1 MKPPVVALTPSAQRL
16 PGIDALKALGC
27 VLIVWHHLAF
37 YGPMS
42 DVVYTT
48 APALMD
54 WLYDDAR
61 MAVQVF
67 LVVGGFL
74 AASVLAP
81 QGLAVFRQPG
91 RLILRR
97 YQRLAL
103 PLLVALAITT
113 LVAAA
118 VRPWLA
124 HPSVP
129 DSPTAW
135 QVLAHVFL
143 LQDIVGQEALSAGI
157 WYAAIDFQLFAIS
170 VLLFALV
177 DHGHRRW
184 PGVPAQAGVL
194 LVVLLAAASLGMF
207 NRHAALDMSGLYF
220 FGAYA
225 LGMLAW
231 WASRS
236 SRPMRWLLALGLL
249 GVAALLLDF
258 RGRLLVALVV
268 AVILVALERRRA
280 AGRWLEAPWLLQL
293 GQMSYS
299 VFLIHFAVLLGV
311 NAVVSHFWPTQL
323 AANALGMLAAFALS
337 LLAGKALYLGV
348 ELRRRPARVPPGVGL
363 RTP

>member
-1 MKPPVVALTPSAQRL
+1 MKTPVAVLTPSAQRL
-16 PGIDALKALGC
+16 PGVDALKALGC

-42 DVVYTT
+42 DVVHT
-48 APALMD
+48 AAPGLMN
-54 WLYDDAR
+54 WLYDYAR

-81 QGLAVFRQPG
+81 EGVAVFRQPG

-103 PLLVALAITT
+103 PLFVALLVTT
-113 LVAAA
+113 LVAAL
-118 VRPWLA
+118 VRPWLP

-129 DSPTAW
+129 DMPTVW

-157 WYAAIDFQLFAIS
+157 WYVAIDFQLFVMT
-170 VLLFALV
+170 VLLFTLTSHA
-177 DHGHRRW
+177 HRRW
-184 PGVPAQAGVL
+184 PGLPAQAGVWA
-194 LVVLLAAASLGMF
+194 VLGLAAASLGVF
-207 NRHAALDMSGLYF
+207 NRHAALDMTGLYF

-231 WASRS
+231 WASHS
-236 SRPMRWLLALGLL
+236 PRPARWLLAIAVL
-249 GVAALLLDF
+249 GVLALALDF

-268 AVILVALERRRA
+268 ALSLVALQRSRPV
-280 AGRWLEAPWLLQL
+280 RWLQAPWLLQL

-311 NAVVSHFWPTQL
+311 NAVVSQFWPTQL
-323 AANALGMLAAFALS
+323 VANALGMLAAFGLS
-337 LLAGKALYLGV
+337 LLAGQALYLGV
-348 ELRRRPARVPPGVGL
+348 ESRRRPARVSPGSGVSV
-363 RTP
+363 P